1 MSDALKYF
9 FLLAFAFR
17 LGTLFLSIRHEK
29 TLKRDGAKEY
39 GAKNSVALAIA
50 HTTFYIALAVEASLR
65 HTAIDFI
72 SYIGFTLYAVS
83 VLAMLLVIRTLGR
96 LWTVKLL
103 IAKDHVLI
111 DTPLFRAVR
120 HPNYFLNILP
130 ELVGLSLV
138 FHAFWTLAIG
148 LPLYLIPLSIRIREE
163 EAVMKKQFRNYGT
176 M

>member
-9 FLLAFAFR
+9 FAFAFAFR
-17 LGTLFLSIRHEK
+17 LGTLFLSIGHEK

-50 HTTFYIALAVEASLR
+50 HTAFYIALAVEASLR
-65 HTAIDFI
+65 HTTIDSV
-72 SYIGFTLYAVS
+72 SYIGFTIYAVS
-83 VLAMLLVIRTLGR
+83 VLALLLVIRTLGR

-163 EAVMKKQFRNYGT
+163 EAVMKKQFRDYDPT
-176 M
+176 

>member
-9 FLLAFAFR
+9 FPLAFAFR

-29 TLKRDGAKEY
+29 ILKRDGAKEY

-50 HTTFYIALAVEASLR
+50 HTIFYIALATEAFFR
-65 HTAIDFI
+65 RAAIDSI
-72 SYIGFTLYAVS
+72 SYIGFTLYAIS
-83 VLAMLLVIRTLGR
+83 VLALLLVIRTLGR

-163 EAVMKKQFRNYGT
+163 EAVMKRQFRDYDP

>member
-1 MSDALKYF
+1 MPDILKYLF
-9 FLLAFAFR
+9 VLAFVFR

-29 TLKRDGAKEY
+29 ILKRDGAKEY
-39 GAKNSVALAIA
+39 GAKNSLALAVA
-50 HTTFYIALAVEASLR
+50 HTTFYIVLVVECSLR
-65 HTAIDFI
+65 HTAVDLI
-72 SYIGFTLYAVS
+72 SYIGIILYAVS
-83 VLAMLLVIRTLGR
+83 VLVLLLVIRKLGR

-163 EAVMKKQFRNYGT
+163 EAVMKKQFRGYAP